1 MVRLRSTA
9 VALFAVL
16 ASTLAIAACS
26 SAPEQPILY
35 QFFTASR
42 LGDTTSLESF
52 ATVVFEANRDGT
64 VNSFTITSVSPER
77 SSPLG
82 LKPLGQTL
90 EQVKAEDAEFTKRKV
105 EYQTANLD
113 AIKKV
118 LKAEAENTTL
128 KGKDAEVQAA
138 WTKLREET
146 KQMTR
151 KVAEARNNLAAEST
165 IVNLSVS
172 NPGTPAVDPTKYDGE
187 MVTKDVTVSASMK
200 LPSGQST
207 QKTLVVTMERAV
219 LKGDKTITGRWIITG
234 VKDPSVPAGTKA
246 S

>member
-1 MVRLRSTA
+1 MFRLSSNA

-16 ASTLAIAACS
+16 ASAGTIAACS

-64 VNSFTITSVSPER
+64 VNSFSITSVGPER
-77 SSPLG
+77 SSPLT
-82 LKPLGQTL
+82 LKPLGQAL
-90 EQVKAEDAEFTKRKV
+90 DQVKAEDAEFTKRKV
-105 EYQTANLD
+105 EYQNANLD
-113 AIKKV
+113 AIKRT
-118 LKAEAENTTL
+118 LKAEAENATL

-151 KVAEARNNLAAEST
+151 KVSEARSKLAAEST
-165 IVNLSVS
+165 IVKLSLS
-172 NPGTPAVDPTKYDGE
+172 SPGVNIDPTKYDGD

-200 LPSGQST
+200 LPNGQST
-207 QKTLVVTMERAV
+207 QKNLVVTMQRAV
-219 LKGDKTITGRWIITG
+219 LKGDKPITGRWIITG
-234 VKDPSVPAGTKA
+234 VKDPSVPSGSKA

>member
-1 MVRLRSTA
+1 MSRLRSTA
-9 VALFAVL
+9 VALFAIL
-16 ASTLAIAACS
+16 LPTLAVGACS
-26 SAPEQPILY
+26 SPPEQPILY

-52 ATVVFEANRDGT
+52 ATVVFEANRDGA
-64 VNSFTITSVSPER
+64 VNGFSITSVSPER
-77 SSPLG
+77 SSPLT
-82 LKPLGQTL
+82 LKPLGDTL
-90 EQVKAEDAEFTKRKV
+90 DKVKAEDAEFTKRKI
-105 EYQTANLD
+105 EYQNANLD

-151 KVAEARNNLAAEST
+151 KVAEARSNLAAEST
-165 IVNLSVS
+165 VVNLSIA
-172 NPGTPAVDPTKYDGE
+172 NPGAPAIDATKYDGE

-200 LPSGQST
+200 LPNGQST
-207 QKTLVVTMERAV
+207 QKPLVVTMKRAV
-219 LKGDKTITGRWIITG
+219 LKGDKTITGRWIVTA
-234 VKDPSVPAGTKA
+234 VKDPSLPAGTKA